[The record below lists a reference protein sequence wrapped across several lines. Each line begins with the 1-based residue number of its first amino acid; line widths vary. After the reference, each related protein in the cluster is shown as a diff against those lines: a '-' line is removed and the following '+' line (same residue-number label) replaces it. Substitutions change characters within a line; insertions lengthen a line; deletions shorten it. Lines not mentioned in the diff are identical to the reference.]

1 MQSKAF
7 KKSIRNAPLTY
18 PLSRHWRIA
27 VWYNFS
33 ENCIAT
39 RVFYQSIYILNL
51 QIYLSQVFNELRRM
65 LTGNSF
71 QNCSIIILKNGHYN
85 HIFNSWGERQLNKE
99 LLWNSQKWSSQI
111 YSFLDKHF
119 YYLIYNSAVILFL
132 LTEWKKKDSCCC

>member
-1 MQSKAF
+1 
-7 KKSIRNAPLTY
+7 
-18 PLSRHWRIA
+18 
-27 VWYNFS
+27 
-33 ENCIAT
+33 
-39 RVFYQSIYILNL
+39 
-51 QIYLSQVFNELRRM
+51 M

-99 LLWNSQKWSSQI
+99 LLWNSQKWSSQV